1 MRVFACGGL
10 PLANMADWYG
20 SREQLMSLHGLDT
33 AMLGYGMGAAA
44 FPPIQP
50 EAYSHAH
57 AHAAAA
63 AAYNFQRQ
71 QQSAASTFSQSW

>member
-1 MRVFACGGL
+1 
-10 PLANMADWYG
+10 MADWYG

-44 FPPIQP
+44 FPAIQP
-50 EAYSHAH
+50 DAYSHAHAH

-71 QQSAASTFSQSW
+71 PSVTPGFAHSWWVRHCGFLCV

>member
-1 MRVFACGGL
+1 
-10 PLANMADWYG
+10 MAEWYG
-20 SREQLMSLHGLDT
+20 REQLMSLHGLDT
-33 AMLGYGMGAAA
+33 AMLGYGMGAATA

-57 AHAAAA
+57 VAA

-71 QQSAASTFSQSW
+71 QSVTPGFTHSW